1 MRVWDVSPSIL
12 CKNHLLGEHREIH
25 AIWSILTTDKKGY
38 LHHPET
44 IRWKGRLNALYHRHN
59 MLATEMSRRGYKH
72 QSPLDRKFANGSKI
86 QTEFVDSPQK
96 QIKIL
101 KRKNCDCR
109 I

>member
-1 MRVWDVSPSIL
+1 MRVWDVPPSVL

-25 AIWSILTTDKKGY
+25 AIWSILTTGKRGY

-44 IRWKGRLNALYHRHN
+44 IRWKGKLNALYLRHS
-59 MLATEMSRRGYKH
+59 MIADEMIRRGYEHK
-72 QSPLDRKFANGSKI
+72 SPLDRKFASGSKT
-86 QTEFVDSPQK
+86 QTEFVDPPQK

-101 KRKNCDCR
+101 RRKNCDCR